1 MAEPSASVAVYVP
14 TVAVPSATLA
24 DAVAPSSKTGFASL
38 TSVMDMV
45 TVPTSAVPVTSADMI
60 VRV

>member
-1 MAEPSASVAVYVP
+1 MADPSASVAAYVP
-14 TVAVPSATLA
+14 TVVTPSATLA
-24 DAVAPSSKTGFASL
+24 DAVGPAENSGVASL

>member
-1 MAEPSASVAVYVP
+1 MAEPSASVAAYVP
-14 TVAVPSATLA
+14 TVVTPSATLA
-24 DAVAPSSKTGFASL
+24 DAVGPAENSGVASL